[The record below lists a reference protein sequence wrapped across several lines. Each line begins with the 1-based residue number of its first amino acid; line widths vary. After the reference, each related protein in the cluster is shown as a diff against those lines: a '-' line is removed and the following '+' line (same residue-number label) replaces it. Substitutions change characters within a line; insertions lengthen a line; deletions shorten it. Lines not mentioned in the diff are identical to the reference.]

1 MAVDVRTRETV
12 APVREPHTDRD
23 LPSPRQQGAQA
34 LDARA
39 SAIGRTESGPPLD
52 VEGAAPGTVAPES
65 GNRWIW
71 AVVVLSIG
79 GFMSVLDSA
88 IVNVAIPVIQ
98 KDFGASTDDI
108 EWIATAYSLSLGV
121 IVPVSSW
128 LGDRFGL
135 RSTYLWSLIA
145 FAAGSM
151 LCGLAWD
158 LPSMVVFR
166 ILQAIPGG
174 ILPVVSMT
182 MLYRVAPKE
191 KIGLAMAIYGLGV
204 VFAPGI
210 GPTLG
215 GYLVDYV
222 DWRWIFFINGPAG
235 LLGAVLVVF
244 AMPEFARVRAKRF
257 DVWGFV
263 TIAPA
268 MFALL
273 LAVSEG
279 QSWGWTGYRI
289 TALLVGSVLLL
300 ALFVVIELEVEHP
313 LLDVRVFLRW
323 QFANSLFLITAL
335 SVGLFAVVFY
345 VPIFLQI
352 GQERTAFNTGM
363 IMMPEAIAMA
373 AAMPLG
379 GKIYDMIGPRLPTLL
394 GLAIAA
400 WGTYLLCGINAE
412 VPGEDVIL
420 WTCIRGFGN
429 GLGIMTIMTAGLA
442 VVPAHQLND
451 ASAISNVVQ
460 RVSAALGLG
469 VLTAM
474 AGSQQAQLLA
484 DRSPL
489 LESSGMTADPRL
501 AEMADR
507 GAVGLIPVWK
517 ELQVQ
522 TLAEAYS
529 NIFLVIS
536 IVTGVGAVMALMVK
550 APPESADAAVH
561 AEPRMMAH

>member
-1 MAVDVRTRETV
+1 MKV
-12 APVREPHTDRD
+12 
-23 LPSPRQQGAQA
+23 PSPLGQQTGACSP
-34 LDARA
+34 DAPA
-39 SAIGRTESGPPLD
+39 AATGLTDGDPPLD
-52 VEGAAPGTVAPES
+52 LTGTAPGAVAPES
-65 GNRWIW
+65 SNRWIW

-98 KDFGASTDDI
+98 KDYGTSTDDI

-128 LGDRFGL
+128 LGDRFGM
-135 RSTYLWSLIA
+135 RRTYIWSLIA
-145 FAAGSM
+145 FAATSM

-158 LPSMVVFR
+158 LTSMVVFR

-174 ILPVVSMT
+174 ILPVVSLT

-191 KIGLAMAIYGLGV
+191 KIGAAMAIYGLGV
-204 VFAPGI
+204 VFAPGV

-244 AMPEFARVRAKRF
+244 AMPEFARVKPKKF
-257 DVWGFV
+257 DVWGFATV
-263 TIAPA
+263 APA

-289 TALLVGSVLLL
+289 TALLIGSALLL
-300 ALFVVIELEVEHP
+300 ALFVVIELQVEHP

-323 QFANSLFLITAL
+323 QFTNSLFLITAL

-345 VPIFLQI
+345 VPIFLQS
-352 GQERTAFNTGM
+352 GQGRTALDTGV
-363 IMMPEAIAMA
+363 IMLPEAIAMA

-379 GKIYDMIGPRLPTLL
+379 GKIYDMIGPRLPALL

-400 WGTYLLCGINAE
+400 WGTYLLCGINSE
-412 VPGEDVIL
+412 VTGGEVIL

-442 VVPAHQLND
+442 AVPAHQLND
-451 ASAISNVVQ
+451 ASAINNVVQ

-469 VLTAM
+469 VLTSM
-474 AGSQQAQLLA
+474 ATSHQAQLLA
-484 DRSPL
+484 DRAPM
-489 LESSGMTADPRL
+489 LESSGMSVDPRVG
-501 AEMADR
+501 EMNDQ
-507 GAVGLIPVWK
+507 GSIGLMPLWQ

-522 TLAEAYS
+522 TLAQAYS
-529 NIFLVIS
+529 NIFLVIA
-536 IVTGVGAVMALMVK
+536 IVTGIGAVMALMVK
-550 APPESADAAVH
+550 SPPESADGSTH